1 MTAEDKLH
9 LIEYETAKFLSSI
22 KKLGYESVYVTI
34 HNAELP
40 KTETPSKTFADSDS
54 STFNVYDKCNKK
66 LTLFE
71 YV

>member
-9 LIEYETAKFLSSI
+9 LIEYETAKFINSM
-22 KKLGYESVYVTI
+22 KELGYERISINI
-34 HNAELP
+34 HGVRPPEA
-40 KTETPSKTFADSDS
+40 ETPKEMFRNKDGLD
-54 STFNVYDKCNKK
+54 FNTYEKCNGV